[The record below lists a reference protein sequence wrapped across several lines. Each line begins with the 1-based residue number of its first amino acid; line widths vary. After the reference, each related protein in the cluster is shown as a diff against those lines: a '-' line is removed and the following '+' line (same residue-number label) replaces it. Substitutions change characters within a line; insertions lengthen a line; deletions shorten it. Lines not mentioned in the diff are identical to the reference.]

1 MKVTIFGENF
11 IIRKI
16 LRTFLVKK
24 MLEIPMFI
32 WLKLKENTNKCQLHP
47 ESSVHLLEKE
57 KPRKLIWQQSQRSLE
72 TVRRYIDTKSSH
84 TYTADDLDNLLQQ
97 AQHQKVMLISDRA
110 GMGKSTALTHL
121 SKQIKQKFPNKWVVR
136 IDLNDRPHRP
146 NEGTETKTDRQE
158 KGSRFRVNKTAEP

>member
-1 MKVTIFGENF
+1 MKVTIFGENV
-11 IIRKI
+11 IIRKL

-32 WLKLKENTNKCQLHP
+32 WLKLKKITNKCQLHP

-57 KPRKLIWQQSQRSLE
+57 KPRKLLWQQSQRSLE
-72 TVRRYIDTKSSH
+72 TVHRYIDSKSSH
-84 TYTADDLDNLLQQ
+84 TYTGDDLDKLLQQ
-97 AQHQKVMLISDRA
+97 AQHQKVMLISDTA
-110 GMGKSTALTHL
+110 GMGKSTTLTHL

-136 IDLNDRPHRP
+136 IDLNDRPHRR
-146 NEGTETKTDRQE
+146 NETKTDRQE